1 MKNPF
6 RGAAT
11 PNPQTSHHITHQ
23 DQGSGIGALRH
34 YTVSAIW
41 WRAEIGKIDQYGSA
55 GPLSGLIVCDS
66 GFCFDWWPQVPG
78 IVHW

>member
-11 PNPQTSHHITHQ
+11 PNPQTSRHITHK

-34 YTVSAIW
+34 YTVSAI
-41 WRAEIGKIDQYGSA
+41 
-55 GPLSGLIVCDS
+55 
-66 GFCFDWWPQVPG
+66 
-78 IVHW
+78 